1 MVKFHPQNGTL
12 RVLNGNNL
20 HTHEPY
26 NEQEG
31 PDGGHTDKDDRSANG
46 TVAGAFHSGMLA
58 YPIDV
63 TEEADTTAAGDT
75 YRGAPAAAR
84 GAPASSMRHAGQ
96 PELPLSPRRQQVPRP
111 PSPRWRTLRRRSTP
125 QCRARA
131 FLYPSYRILRADRA
145 ARPDLS
151 TRARGS
157 LWKPSR
163 VEVLWVPGC
172 LWA

>member
-63 TEEADTTAAGDT
+63 TEEADTTAAGDA

-111 PSPRWRTLRRRSTP
+111 PSPRWRTLRRRSAP

-151 TRARGS
+151 TGARGS

>member
-31 PDGGHTDKDDRSANG
+31 PDGGHTDKDHRSANG
-46 TVAGAFHSGMLA
+46 TVAGAFLSDMLA

-75 YRGAPAAAR
+75 YRGALAAAR
-84 GAPASSMRHAGQ
+84 GTPASSMRHAGQ
-96 PELPLSPRRQQVPRP
+96 PELPLSPCRQQVPRP
-111 PSPRWRTLRRRSTP
+111 PSPRWRTLRRRSAP

>member
-1 MVKFHPQNGTL
+1 MVKFHPQNGAL

-96 PELPLSPRRQQVPRP
+96 PRLRGLTRGRNPLPVHLRPRRIGQLNTGVQRP
-111 PSPRWRTLRRRSTP
+111 ARG
-125 QCRARA
+125 QRAT
-131 FLYPSYRILRADRA
+131 RA
-145 ARPDLS
+145 ARGRLHMR
-151 TRARGS
+151 RAGQRACARVHPSERGRD
-157 LWKPSR
+157 SR
-163 VEVLWVPGC
+163 RTVPC
-172 LWA
+172 TP